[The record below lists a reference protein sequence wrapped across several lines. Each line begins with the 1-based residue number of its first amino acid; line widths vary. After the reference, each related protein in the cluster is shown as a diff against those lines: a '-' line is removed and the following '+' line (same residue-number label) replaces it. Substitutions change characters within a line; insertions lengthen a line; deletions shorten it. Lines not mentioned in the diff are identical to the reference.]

1 MSRDEV
7 EWKADDE
14 FYFLDSYVE
23 EEKSFLIKKNKKYKI
38 KHVFSSGNISYYDD
52 EGDIGYISPL
62 AIATNKKEKEEKEK
76 LFLELIKTDY
86 NTGQYIEINFD
97 CIDYG
102 RYDIMKVKEFF
113 SKRRQYKI
121 IDYRP
126 YSSSPY
132 KIDTGSGED
141 IWVKREWAKQVNNS
155 KIGEKMSTKQEEKV
169 EWKVGDEFEFKAE
182 EERFAIEWEFSL
194 DKTYTVLSVDRLSWP
209 PKVQAKNDNGSI
221 WSARF
226 YRIQKPTRNVQ
237 MKEKGQ
243 SEVVQGVAKV
253 VSPKMAEI
261 EDLLS
266 FLNLSQQAKTK
277 LLGLFQDEIM
287 NVRQQA
293 VEDFKRKIQDVVG

>member
-1 MSRDEV
+1 MS
-7 EWKADDE
+7 K
-14 FYFLDSYVE
+14 
-23 EEKSFLIKKNKKYKI
+23 
-38 KHVFSSGNISYYDD
+38 
-52 EGDIGYISPL
+52 
-62 AIATNKKEKEEKEK
+62 
-76 LFLELIKTDY
+76 
-86 NTGQYIEINFD
+86 
-97 CIDYG
+97 
-102 RYDIMKVKEFF
+102 
-113 SKRRQYKI
+113 
-121 IDYRP
+121 
-126 YSSSPY
+126 
-132 KIDTGSGED
+132 
-141 IWVKREWAKQVNNS
+141 
-155 KIGEKMSTKQEEKV
+155 KQEEKI

-266 FLNLSQQAKTK
+266 FLNISQQAKTK